1 MDLIEDKEA
10 LLLVSRLRLCASNPS
25 PSKDRCYEKC
35 INQRGEFDPD
45 CMEKLLNQAA
55 DAIEALVKI
64 NAITFNMNNFLTASY
79 SGKIPNKLKG
89 YTFRYEEDQ

>member
-1 MDLIEDKEA
+1 MNLIEDKEA

-55 DAIEALVKI
+55 DAIEAPVKI
-64 NAITFNMNNFLTASY
+64 NASMFDMNNLLTASY
-79 SGKIPNKLKG
+79 SGKIPNRLKG
-89 YTFRYEEDQ
+89 FKYEKA

>member
-1 MDLIEDKEA
+1 MKSIEDKEA
-10 LLLVSRLRLCASNPS
+10 FLLVSRLRLCASNPS

-55 DAIEALVKI
+55 DAIEALVQANKI
-64 NAITFNMNNFLTASY
+64 VFNINSYMAAAY